1 MRLRNVL
8 FVFALLALATVAMA
22 QEESPDGAVPATPA
36 PVPSEPMPEDPLNAC
51 VACHSDVDLFDVEGV
66 QQVNDFLSSV
76 HNEVGITCA
85 DCHGG
90 NDDPALAEDLDLSMD
105 PAHAENP
112 YFGVPERHNIPA
124 FCGKCH
130 SDLAYMRRFNPGA
143 RVDQETEYWTSGH
156 GIAMK
161 AGDTSVATCTD
172 CHGGHNIKRAEVP
185 ESRVYPKN
193 VAATCGGCHSDAER
207 MAGYE
212 LPDGRPLRTDQE
224 ALWARSVHARSM
236 LEREDL
242 TAPTC
247 NDCHGNHGAM
257 PPGLDSIT
265 FVCGQCHG
273 REASMF
279 RESAK
284 QDLWEAHNE
293 NLEMAGFESCPA
305 CHEPPDPQAAI
316 DDMYH
321 FGECTS
327 CHGNHGIV
335 RPTLAFF
342 APFERTP
349 CAFCHEGLGE
359 EGEAV
364 EIAGRPELYQETLDD
379 LLREAEAAGMTQ
391 ANDEFNFLI
400 DKSIELHTHVGE
412 GGEHGGGTFA
422 RLFEKFRFGKTY
434 YEYTPTEGGESVR
447 VELQRCT
454 WCHTPEPTMVD
465 FSEGHRVGREMAR
478 QAVSLMAATTRAET
492 SMARARRGGIEL
504 RDAMLEVDRAVDKS
518 IDLQVLVHRFRT
530 DGEFAEA
537 HAEGMAHAAAA
548 LAAGEEAQ
556 AELRFRRLGLL
567 VFLVFIVC
575 VLIGLAMKIREV

>member
-1 MRLRNVL
+1 MKWRSGLLVL
-8 FVFALLALATVAMA
+8 ALLSLTAPAGAQDGEAVAA
-22 QEESPDGAVPATPA
+22 EPASDGV
-36 PVPSEPMPEDPLNAC
+36 VSAC
-51 VACHSDVDLFDVEGV
+51 VACHSDSDMFEVEGV
-66 QQVNDFLSSV
+66 QVVTDFLGSV
-76 HNEVGITCA
+76 HADVGLTCA

-90 NDDPALAEDLDLSMD
+90 NDDPALFEDYEAAMD
-105 PAHAENP
+105 PGHAENP
-112 YFGVPERHNIPA
+112 YFGVPERQNIPA
-124 FCGKCH
+124 FCGECH
-130 SDLAYMRRFNPGA
+130 SNLTYMRRFRPDA

-156 GIAMK
+156 GMAMK
-161 AGDTSVATCTD
+161 AGDTNVATCTD
-172 CHGGHNIKRAEVP
+172 CHGTHEIRRPDAS
-185 ESRVYPKN
+185 ESHVYPKN
-193 VAATCGGCHSDAER
+193 VAATCGECHADTEF
-207 MAGYE
+207 MADYT
-212 LPDGRPLRTDQE
+212 LADGRPLPTDQIV
-224 ALWARSVHARSM
+224 LWERSVHARSM

-273 REASMF
+273 REAAMF
-279 RESAK
+279 RESNK
-284 QDLWEAHNE
+284 QDLWELHNE
-293 NLEMAGFESCPA
+293 NLGMAGFDSCQA
-305 CHEPPDPQAAI
+305 CHEEPDPQAKI

-349 CAFCHEGLGE
+349 CAFCHETQEGEGE
-359 EGEAV
+359 EIL
-364 EIAGRPELYQETLDD
+364 IAGRQEFYIETRDA
-379 LLREAEAAGMTQ
+379 LLAEAEAAGLTQ
-391 ANDEFNFLI
+391 AEDEFNFLI
-400 DKSIELHTHVGE
+400 DESVSLHTHTGE
-412 GGEHGGGTFA
+412 GGAHGGDRFQ

-434 YEYTPTEGGESVR
+434 YEYSPEEGAEPVR
-447 VELQRCT
+447 VDLQRCT
-454 WCHTPEPTMVD
+454 WCHSPEPTMTD
-465 FSEGHRVGREMAR
+465 YSEGHRVGRDIAA

-492 SMARARRGGIEL
+492 SMAAARRGGIEL
-504 RDAMLEVDRAVDKS
+504 RDAMLDIDRAVDKQ

-537 HAEGMAHAAAA
+537 HAEGMAFAEAA

-556 AELRFRRLGLL
+556 SELRFRRLGLL
-567 VFLVFIVC
+567 VFLFFVVC